1 MAPPQ
6 SAPNNPNGA
15 DCSQREIAQRVSD
28 RRHLEARYQMVV
40 DFDLSKLFD

>member
-6 SAPNNPNGA
+6 SALNNPNGA
-15 DCSQREIAQRVSD
+15 DCSQREIQRVSD
-28 RRHLEARYQMVV
+28 RRHLEAGYQMVV